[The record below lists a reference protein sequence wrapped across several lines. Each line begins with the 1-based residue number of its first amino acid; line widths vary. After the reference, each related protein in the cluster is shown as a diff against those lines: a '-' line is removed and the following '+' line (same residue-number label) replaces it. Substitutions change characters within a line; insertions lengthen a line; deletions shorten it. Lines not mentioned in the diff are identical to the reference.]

1 MVVVV
6 VDEAPEPGRGVV
18 FQASNVQA
26 QVPQIATIP
35 SGPEVRARVILLG
48 KLPLQEFTTSHTPVG
63 PSDGSGP
70 ARFAIADAPRS
81 PRQMS
86 RMTNS
91 PCAGSSE
98 VDEADRGV
106 AWVDYI
112 KKSCPPPR
120 IG

>member
-1 MVVVV
+1 MVV

-18 FQASNVQA
+18 FQTSNVQA

-48 KLPLQEFTTSHTPVG
+48 KVPLREFTTSHTPVG
-63 PSDGSGP
+63 RLTASDP

-91 PCAGSSE
+91 PYAGSSE

-106 AWVDYI
+106 VWVDYI
-112 KKSCPPPR
+112 KKSGPPQR
-120 IG
+120 IE